1 MLTGWPG
8 ALRSTLALGAGMALG
23 MAAIFGV
30 LALDTWPRPSP
41 PEPKAGGQAGW
52 TEIKWPFPIDLWSV
66 GRAFRCNLAA
76 CKGEVV
82 LFVRAKIGFC
92 NCTTG
97 VADDAELERL
107 ADLDLFGGRHAADG
121 PGRPIAV
128 ASMKGRSR
136 SHAIAGTTP
145 AGKSAL
151 AMAFNDRCDAIV
163 ATAIVSHDRPLEAEQ
178 AVLDF
183 LNGHIILNWAQVTLG
198 L

>member
-1 MLTGWPG
+1 MPASGTMRSALTFGV
-8 ALRSTLALGAGMALG
+8 GMALG
-23 MAAIFGV
+23 IVAVVAALLFETG
-30 LALDTWPRPSP
+30 LRGTPAASMT
-41 PEPKAGGQAGW
+41 GGQPAW
-52 TEIKWPFPIDLWSV
+52 TEIKWPFAVDLWSA
-66 GRAFRCNLAA
+66 GRAFRCNPAVCL
-76 CKGEVV
+76 GEVT

-92 NCTTG
+92 NCTMG

-136 SHAIAGTTP
+136 SYTIASASP
-145 AGKSAL
+145 HGKSAL
-151 AMAFNDRCDAIV
+151 AIAFNERCDAIV
-163 ATAIVSHDRPLEAEQ
+163 ATAIVGHDRPEMAEP

-183 LNGHIILNWAQVTLG
+183 LNGDAIQKWARVTLG